1 MQRDFFILQADK
13 PRKTIKFTTQNMVTL
28 DNDDDKKIFRIFN
41 TLIYYVINLNIV
53 YNLLYRSNTSLG
65 RLS

>member
-1 MQRDFFILQADK
+1 MI
-13 PRKTIKFTTQNMVTL
+13 TIKKLYNK
-28 DNDDDKKIFRIFN
+28 KKIFRIFN

-53 YNLLYRSNTSLG
+53 YNLLYRSNISLG